1 MTEKHNTTLLC
12 SMRKLCDDH
21 TIRHITHANQKGDDS
36 ILRMGCTFSRH
47 TFACTYTTCLA
58 RHISSSAYG
67 KRRLEHEAPCMALLP
82 PNQPCPLHL
91 HGHTLT
97 VYGSYTVLRPRY
109 TVYGD
114 IHGIPY
120 PDTDVCRLLAHTYIC

>member
-1 MTEKHNTTLLC
+1 MTETTSPTNLNADLESSVEQTNTT
-12 SMRKLCDDH
+12 S
-21 TIRHITHANQKGDDS
+21 N
-36 ILRMGCTFSRH
+36 
-47 TFACTYTTCLA
+47 
-58 RHISSSAYG
+58 SSEINPELTSVAVV
-67 KRRLEHEAPCMALLP
+67 
-82 PNQPCPLHL
+82 
-91 HGHTLT
+91 T